1 MKNGPVHAPAP
12 RTALLANPEGTATMD
27 STTSKPLST
36 ESTSSFVDHAA
47 DSATS
52 AIRSTQN
59 VANTAFDRMTEKVE
73 SARDHATPLLNRI
86 SSQAEA
92 AARRSAEAV
101 RETSAQLREKA
112 HRAQDSTVSYV
123 REEPA
128 KAMLIAAATGA
139 ALMAL
144 IMLASRFSHRHD

>member
-1 MKNGPVHAPAP
+1 MNV
-12 RTALLANPEGTATMD
+12 TAT
-27 STTSKPLST
+27 TKPLAQ
-36 ESTSSFVDHAA
+36 DAAALADQAA

-59 VANTAFDRMTEKVE
+59 VANATLDRLNDKVE
-73 SARDHATPLLNRI
+73 TARSQAVPLINRL

-92 AARRSAEAV
+92 AARRSADAV
-101 RETSAQLREKA
+101 RETSAQLRD
-112 HRAQDSTVSYV
+112 RALMASDTTVGYIKD
-123 REEPA
+123 EPV

-144 IMLASRFSHRHD
+144 ISLMNRSRNNV